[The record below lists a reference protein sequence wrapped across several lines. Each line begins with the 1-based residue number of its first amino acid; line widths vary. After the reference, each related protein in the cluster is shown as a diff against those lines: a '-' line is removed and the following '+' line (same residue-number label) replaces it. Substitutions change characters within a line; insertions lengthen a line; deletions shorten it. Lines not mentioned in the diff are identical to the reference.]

1 LLLIV
6 VDGIS
11 TLRWTCAVPAM
22 IWFEFEV
29 FELSEPV
36 NTDCKPRG
44 DVIEL
49 WLLRTGAS
57 EFEMLKLHPSDCAKP
72 L

>member
-1 LLLIV
+1 M
-6 VDGIS
+6 
-11 TLRWTCAVPAM
+11 PAM